1 MRLLPTLAA
10 GVVASVTTFGIA
22 NAAESDV
29 TLDLVE
35 PITEYKLYVADHT
48 DQLVADTKEFVAA
61 IKAGDVEK
69 AKSLFAPTRTSYEKV
84 EPIAELFSD
93 LDVSID
99 ARADDYEKGEED
111 PKFTGFHRLEYG
123 LWEEGSTK
131 SIEDYADRLE
141 ADIVELNERINELTF
156 PPEVVVGGA
165 AVLMEEVAATK
176 ISGEEDR
183 YSHTDLWDFQANS
196 DGSRKIFE
204 LVKPL
209 VADDDPEF
217 VETVEG
223 NFNDVD
229 ETLAKYKTEDGFK
242 TYDNLTDSDRAL
254 LSARVNTLAEDLSTL
269 RGKLGL
275 D

>member
-10 GVVASVTTFGIA
+10 GAL
-22 NAAESDV
+22 AAATYGSAHAAQSDV

-48 DQLVADTKEFVAA
+48 DQLVTDTKEFVAA

-93 LDVSID
+93 LDVSMD
-99 ARADDYEKGEED
+99 ARADDYEKGEKD
-111 PKFTGFHRLEYG
+111 PEFTGFHRLEYG
-123 LWEEGSTK
+123 LWEEGSTDN
-131 SIEDYADRLE
+131 IQDYADKLE
-141 ADIVELNERINELTF
+141 ADVVELNKRINALTF
-156 PPEVVVGGA
+156 PPEIVVGGA

-183 YSHTDLWDFQANS
+183 YSHTDLWDFQANC

-223 NFNDVD
+223 NFDDVD
-229 ETLAKYKTEDGFK
+229 ETLAKYKTEDGFE
-242 TYDNLTDSDRAL
+242 TYDKLTDSDRAL